1 MDKMKNSGM
10 SETMQTLTRKSACVM
25 LSLLLLLSAVLPVK
39 AAAETASAKVVRVGS
54 FEDTFN
60 YVNEKG
66 ARKGYGYELL
76 ETLSGY
82 TGWQFEYVTCDWSD
96 CFEKLKNGE
105 VDIIGGISYTE
116 DRTQEMLFSDES
128 MGVEKYYLYADLSR
142 ADISASDF
150 KTLNGKKIGVLM
162 GTEPEVMLAEWEEKY
177 GLKTEHVN
185 ISNNEDVKQKLAN
198 HEIDC
203 FVSLEESFW
212 AERGISTITRV
223 GESGIYY
230 AINKNRPDIKEEL
243 DDAMRALDEAV
254 PFYTADLYKRY
265 FSMDYTPILTG
276 EEKAW
281 LRKHGAIRM
290 GFLAS
295 DSGVS
300 TYDPATGE
308 FTGVITDYIQFAADC
323 LGNQELEFQLVGY
336 DSKEAEL
343 DALKSGEID
352 MIFHCDQNP
361 NLAEEYHFACTNTTW
376 TSNLMAVTNKQHFN
390 ENNVNRIVVPQ
401 NKLSLKKYLA
411 FYYPQWEIVDCDT
424 QEDAA
429 RLVKDGQADCFVT
442 GISSENKYSKKY
454 SFYSVP
460 LVNPV
465 RSCFAVNSGNRSLL
479 SILNKTIK
487 AMPVNMLAG
496 ALAMY
501 KSSARKVTLSDF
513 IRDNFF
519 KVMLISSIAVAV
531 VLLTILMLLQKARK
545 AEAAARKA
553 ASDTQELNAK
563 LQVAVEKAE
572 SANRAK
578 STFLSNMSHD
588 IRTPMN
594 AIIGFTTLALSNI
607 DDTDRVKDYLGKTL
621 ASSNHLLSLI
631 NDVLDMSRIESG
643 KIHLEEVEV
652 NLSDVLHD
660 LKTIVSGQIYAKQLE
675 LYMDAMDVTD
685 EDVYCDKTRLN
696 QILLNLLS
704 NAIKFTPA
712 GGTVSVRVRQLAGK
726 VRGCGQYEFRIKD
739 NGIGMS
745 QEFAQKI
752 FEPFER
758 ERTSTVSRIQGTGL
772 GMAITKNIVDMMGG
786 TIEVQ
791 TAQGKGTEFTVCVP
805 MRAQTEQRPVE
816 KITELEGLKALV
828 VDDDFNTCD
837 SVTKMLVKVG
847 MRAEWTL
854 SGKEAVLRARQSIEM
869 SDVYHAYIIDWR
881 LPDMNGIEVTRQ
893 IRSLHDD
900 TPIIILTAY
909 DWSDIEVEAKAAGVT
924 AFCAKPMFMS
934 DLRETLMSALGQK
947 PADAVQRLLPEK
959 NADFKGKHILLVE
972 DNELNREIAQE
983 ILREYGFLVDSAENG
998 AVAVEKVS
1006 TTAPGSYDLVLMDV
1020 QMPIMDGYTATRKI
1034 RARRPKPL
1042 KSLRRHHGAGG
1053 RLGTQRRRVGHH
1065 PPLQTLR
1072 KAQLQPCGGRRQPHE
1087 AHEHCHEAAVLSAVP
1102 AGLY

>member
-105 VDIIGGISYTE
+105 IDIIGGISYTE
-116 DRTQEMLFSDES
+116 DRTQEMLFSDEP

-150 KTLNGKKIGVLM
+150 KTLNGQKIGVLM

-300 TYDPATGE
+300 TFDPATGE

-390 ENNVNRIVVPQ
+390 ENNVNRIAVPQ

-513 IRDNFF
+513 IKDNFF

-607 DDTDRVKDYLGKTL
+607 DDTDRVKDYLAKTL

-675 LYMDAMDVTD
+675 LYMDVMDVTD

-924 AFCAKPMFMS
+924 AFCSKPMFMS

-983 ILREYGFLVDSAENG
+983 ILQEYGFLVDSAENG

-1006 TTAPGSYDLVLMDV
+1006 TAAPGSYDLVLMDV

-1034 RARRPKPL
+1034 RALDDPARAKLPILAMTANAFDEDRRNALESGMNGFLSKPIVIGDL
-1042 KSLRRHHGAGG
+1042 VQELHKIL
-1053 RLGTQRRRVGHH
+1053 
-1065 PPLQTLR
+1065 
-1072 KAQLQPCGGRRQPHE
+1072 
-1087 AHEHCHEAAVLSAVP
+1087 
-1102 AGLY
+1102 

>member
-105 VDIIGGISYTE
+105 IDIIGGISYTE
-116 DRTQEMLFSDES
+116 DRTQEMLFSDEP

-162 GTEPEVMLAEWEEKY
+162 GTEPEVMLTEWEEKY

-230 AINKNRPDIKEEL
+230 AINKKRPDIKEEL

-300 TYDPATGE
+300 TFDPATGE

-390 ENNVNRIVVPQ
+390 ENNVNRIAVPQ

-513 IRDNFF
+513 IKDNFF

-594 AIIGFTTLALSNI
+594 AIIGFTTLAISNI
-607 DDTDRVKDYLGKTL
+607 DDKNRVKDYLSKTL

-726 VRGCGQYEFRIKD
+726 VHGCGQYEFRIKD

-745 QEFAQKI
+745 QEFAKKI

-805 MRAQTEQRPVE
+805 MRAQTEQRLVE

-924 AFCAKPMFMS
+924 AFCSKPMFMS

-947 PADAVQRLLPEK
+947 QTDAVQGLLPEK

-983 ILREYGFLVDSAENG
+983 ILQEYGFLVDTAENG

-1006 TTAPGSYDLVLMDV
+1006 TAAPGSYDLVLMDV

-1034 RARRPKPL
+1034 RALDDPARAKLPILAMTANAFDEDRRNALESGMNGFLSKPIVIGDL
-1042 KSLRRHHGAGG
+1042 VQELHKIL
-1053 RLGTQRRRVGHH
+1053 
-1065 PPLQTLR
+1065 
-1072 KAQLQPCGGRRQPHE
+1072 
-1087 AHEHCHEAAVLSAVP
+1087 
-1102 AGLY
+1102 

>member
-1 MDKMKNSGM
+1 
-10 SETMQTLTRKSACVM
+10 MQTLTRKSACVM

-105 VDIIGGISYTE
+105 IDIIGGISYTE
-116 DRTQEMLFSDES
+116 DRTQEMLFSDEP

-150 KTLNGKKIGVLM
+150 KTLNGQKIGVLM
-162 GTEPEVMLAEWEEKY
+162 GTEPEVMLTEWEEKY
-177 GLKTEHVN
+177 GLETEHVN

-300 TYDPATGE
+300 TFDPATGE

-323 LGNQELEFQLVGY
+323 LGNQKLEFQLVGY

-390 ENNVNRIVVPQ
+390 ENNVNRIAVPQ

-513 IRDNFF
+513 IKDNFF

-607 DDTDRVKDYLGKTL
+607 DDTDRVKDYLAKTL

-726 VRGCGQYEFRIKD
+726 VHGCGQYEFRIKD

-924 AFCAKPMFMS
+924 AFCSKPMFMS
-934 DLRETLMSALGQK
+934 DLRETLMSSLGQK

-983 ILREYGFLVDSAENG
+983 ILREYGFLVDTAENG

-1006 TTAPGSYDLVLMDV
+1006 TAAPGSYDLVLMDV

-1034 RARRPKPL
+1034 RALDDPALAKLPILAMTANAFDEDRRNALESGMNGFLSKPIVIGDL
-1042 KSLRRHHGAGG
+1042 VQELHKIL
-1053 RLGTQRRRVGHH
+1053 
-1065 PPLQTLR
+1065 
-1072 KAQLQPCGGRRQPHE
+1072 
-1087 AHEHCHEAAVLSAVP
+1087 
-1102 AGLY
+1102 

>member
-76 ETLSGY
+76 QTLSGY

-105 VDIIGGISYTE
+105 IDIIGGISYTE
-116 DRTQEMLFSDES
+116 DRTQEMLFSDEP

-300 TYDPATGE
+300 TFDPATGE

-390 ENNVNRIVVPQ
+390 ENNVNRIAVPQ

-513 IRDNFF
+513 IKDNFF

-1006 TTAPGSYDLVLMDV
+1006 TAAPGSYDLLLMDV

-1034 RARRPKPL
+1034 RALDDPARAKLPIIAMTANAFDEDRRNALESGMNGFLSKPIVIDDL
-1042 KSLRRHHGAGG
+1042 VQELHKIL
-1053 RLGTQRRRVGHH
+1053 
-1065 PPLQTLR
+1065 
-1072 KAQLQPCGGRRQPHE
+1072 
-1087 AHEHCHEAAVLSAVP
+1087 
-1102 AGLY
+1102 

>member
-1 MDKMKNSGM
+1 
-10 SETMQTLTRKSACVM
+10 MQTLTRKSACVM

-105 VDIIGGISYTE
+105 IDIIGGISYTE
-116 DRTQEMLFSDES
+116 DRTQEMLFSDEP

-162 GTEPEVMLAEWEEKY
+162 GTEPEVMLTEWEEKY
-177 GLKTEHVN
+177 GLETEHVN

-300 TYDPATGE
+300 TFDPATGE

-390 ENNVNRIVVPQ
+390 ENNVNRIAVPQ

-513 IRDNFF
+513 IKDNFF

-675 LYMDAMDVTD
+675 LYMDVMDVTD

-726 VRGCGQYEFRIKD
+726 VHGCGQYEFRIKD

-745 QEFAQKI
+745 PEFAQKI

-805 MRAQTEQRPVE
+805 MCAQTEQRPVE

-924 AFCAKPMFMS
+924 AFCSKPMFLS

-947 PADAVQRLLPEK
+947 PMDAAQGLLLEK

-1006 TTAPGSYDLVLMDV
+1006 TAAPGSYDLVLMDV

-1034 RARRPKPL
+1034 RALDDPARAKLPILAMTANAFDEDRRNALESGMNGFLSKPIVIGDL
-1042 KSLRRHHGAGG
+1042 VQELHKIL
-1053 RLGTQRRRVGHH
+1053 
-1065 PPLQTLR
+1065 
-1072 KAQLQPCGGRRQPHE
+1072 
-1087 AHEHCHEAAVLSAVP
+1087 
-1102 AGLY
+1102 

>member
-105 VDIIGGISYTE
+105 IDIIGGISYTE
-116 DRTQEMLFSDES
+116 DRTQEMLFSDEP
-128 MGVEKYYLYADLSR
+128 MGVEKYYLYADLAR

-281 LRKHGAIRM
+281 LKEHGAIKM

-300 TYDPATGE
+300 TFDPATGE

-390 ENNVNRIVVPQ
+390 ENNVNRIAVPQ

-513 IRDNFF
+513 IKDNFF

-643 KIHLEEVEV
+643 KIQLEEVEV

-726 VRGCGQYEFRIKD
+726 VHGCGQYEFRIKD

-745 QEFAQKI
+745 PEFAQKI

-758 ERTSTVSRIQGTGL
+758 ERTSTVSGIQGTGL

-869 SDVYHAYIIDWR
+869 SDAYHAYIIDWR

-893 IRSLHDD
+893 IRGLHDD

-924 AFCAKPMFMS
+924 AFCSKPMFMS

-983 ILREYGFLVDSAENG
+983 ILQEYGFLVDTAENG

-1006 TTAPGSYDLVLMDV
+1006 TAAPGSYDLVLMDV

-1034 RARRPKPL
+1034 RALDDPARAKLPILAMTANAFDEDRRNALESGMNGFLSKPIVIGDL
-1042 KSLRRHHGAGG
+1042 VQELHKIL
-1053 RLGTQRRRVGHH
+1053 
-1065 PPLQTLR
+1065 
-1072 KAQLQPCGGRRQPHE
+1072 
-1087 AHEHCHEAAVLSAVP
+1087 
-1102 AGLY
+1102 

>member
-105 VDIIGGISYTE
+105 IDIIGGISYTE
-116 DRTQEMLFSDES
+116 DRTQEMLFSDEP

-185 ISNNEDVKQKLAN
+185 ISNNEDVRQKLAN

-300 TYDPATGE
+300 TFDPATGE

-390 ENNVNRIVVPQ
+390 ENNVNRIAVPQ

-513 IRDNFF
+513 IKDNFF

-660 LKTIVSGQIYAKQLE
+660 LKTIVSGQIFAKQLE
-675 LYMDAMDVTD
+675 LYMDVMDVTD

-983 ILREYGFLVDSAENG
+983 ILQEYGFLVDTAENG

-1006 TTAPGSYDLVLMDV
+1006 TAAPGSYDLVLMDV

-1034 RARRPKPL
+1034 RALDDPARAKLPILAMTANAFDEDRRNALESGMNGFLSKPIVIDDL
-1042 KSLRRHHGAGG
+1042 V
-1053 RLGTQRRRVGHH
+1053 QE
-1065 PPLQTLR
+1065 LR
-1072 KAQLQPCGGRRQPHE
+1072 KIL
-1087 AHEHCHEAAVLSAVP
+1087 
-1102 AGLY
+1102 

>member
-1 MDKMKNSGM
+1 M
-10 SETMQTLTRKSACVM
+10 SETMQTLTRKSVCVM
-25 LSLLLLLSAVLPVK
+25 LSLLLLLSVVLPVK
-39 AAAETASAKVVRVGS
+39 AAAETAPAKVVRVGS

-76 ETLSGY
+76 QTLSGY

-96 CFEKLKNGE
+96 CFEKLENGE
-105 VDIIGGISYTE
+105 IDIMGGISYTE
-116 DRTQEMLFSDES
+116 DRAEEMLFSDEP
-128 MGVEKYYLYADLSR
+128 MGEEKYYLYADLSR
-142 ADISASDF
+142 ADISASDY

-162 GTEPEVMLAEWEEKY
+162 GTEPEVMLTEWEEKY
-177 GLKTEHVN
+177 GLETEHVN

-230 AINKNRPDIKEEL
+230 AINKNRPDLKEEL

-281 LRKHGAIRM
+281 LKEHGAIKM
-290 GFLAS
+290 GFLTS

-300 TYDPATGE
+300 TFDPATGE

-352 MIFHCDQNP
+352 MIFHVDQSP

-376 TSNLMAVTNKQHFN
+376 TSNLMAVTNQQHFN
-390 ENNVNRIVVPQ
+390 ENNVNRIAVPQ

-429 RLVKDGQADCFVT
+429 KLVKDGQADCFVT

-460 LVNPV
+460 LLNPV
-465 RSCFAVNSGNRSLL
+465 KSCFAVNSGNRSLL

-501 KSSARKVTLSDF
+501 KSSSRKVTLSDF
-513 IRDNFF
+513 IKDNFF
-519 KVMLISSIAVAV
+519 MALLVSSTAVAAI
-531 VLLTILMLLQKARK
+531 LLTILKLLRKARK

-553 ASDTQELNAK
+553 ANDTQKLNAK
-563 LQVAVEKAE
+563 LQVAVENAE

-578 STFLSNMSHD
+578 STFLFNMSHD

-594 AIIGFTTLALSNI
+594 AIIGYA
-607 DDTDRVKDYLGKTL
+607 DL
-621 ASSNHLLSLI
+621 ASRHLDDPAKLKNYMENIQVCGQNLLMLL
-631 NDVLDMSRIESG
+631 NNVLDLARIENDKTEMEYS
-643 KIHLEEVEV
+643 V
-652 NLSDVLHD
+652 SDVEKD
-660 LKTIVSGQIYAKQLE
+660 FRNCIAMFRNQADSKGQTLMVTTQLQYPYIYADIPHLTE
-675 LYMDAMDVTD
+675 ICT
-685 EDVYCDKTRLN
+685 
-696 QILLNLLS
+696 NLVS
-704 NAIKFTPA
+704 NAVKYTGA
-712 GGTVSVRVRQLAGK
+712 GGTIRCDVTQKPSKKEGWCDTVVTVA
-726 VRGCGQYEFRIKD
+726 D

-745 QEFAQKI
+745 QEFQKHI

-758 ERTSTVSRIQGTGL
+758 ERTSTVSKVEGSGIGMGIVKKLVGL
-772 GMAITKNIVDMMGG
+772 MGG
-786 TIEVQ
+786 TVEVESRIGVGS
-791 TAQGKGTEFTVCVP
+791 TFTVTIPCRIASEDETQAKRETNP
-805 MRAQTEQRPVE
+805 SDQKCLCGTRILLTEDNDLNAE
-816 KITELEGLKALV
+816 IATELLQEEGCT
-828 VDDDFNTCD
+828 VDRAKDGVECVD
-837 SVTKMLVKVG
+837 ML
-847 MRAEWTL
+847 E
-854 SGKEAVLRARQSIEM
+854 
-869 SDVYHAYIIDWR
+869 
-881 LPDMNGIEVTRQ
+881 
-893 IRSLHDD
+893 
-900 TPIIILTAY
+900 
-909 DWSDIEVEAKAAGVT
+909 KAA
-924 AFCAKPMFMS
+924 
-934 DLRETLMSALGQK
+934 
-947 PADAVQRLLPEK
+947 
-959 NADFKGKHILLVE
+959 
-972 DNELNREIAQE
+972 
-983 ILREYGFLVDSAENG
+983 NG
-998 AVAVEKVS
+998 
-1006 TTAPGSYDLVLMDV
+1006 TYQLILMDV
-1020 QMPIMDGYTATRKI
+1020 QMPVMNGYDATKKI
-1034 RARRPKPL
+1034 RRMDDPQKANIPIVAMTANAFSEDKQVALDAGMNDHIAKPINISVL
-1042 KSLRRHHGAGG
+1042 
-1053 RLGTQRRRVGHH
+1053 V
-1065 PPLQTLR
+1065 PTLR
-1072 KAQLQPCGGRRQPHE
+1072 KYL
-1087 AHEHCHEAAVLSAVP
+1087 
-1102 AGLY
+1102 

>member
-82 TGWQFEYVTCDWSD
+82 AGWQFEYVTCDWSD

-105 VDIIGGISYTE
+105 IDIIGGISYTE
-116 DRTQEMLFSDES
+116 DRTQEMLFSDEP

-230 AINKNRPDIKEEL
+230 AINKNWPDIKEEL

-300 TYDPATGE
+300 TFDPATGE

-390 ENNVNRIVVPQ
+390 ENNVNRIAVPQ

-513 IRDNFF
+513 IKDNFF

-607 DDTDRVKDYLGKTL
+607 DDTDRVKDYLAKTL

-675 LYMDAMDVTD
+675 LYMDVMDVTD

-726 VRGCGQYEFRIKD
+726 VHGCGQYEFRIKD

-924 AFCAKPMFMS
+924 AFCSKPMFMS

-947 PADAVQRLLPEK
+947 SADAVQGLLPEK

-1006 TTAPGSYDLVLMDV
+1006 TAAPGSYDLVLMDV

-1034 RARRPKPL
+1034 RALDDPARAKLPILAMTANAFDEDRRNALESGMNGFLSKPIVIGDL
-1042 KSLRRHHGAGG
+1042 VQELHKIL
-1053 RLGTQRRRVGHH
+1053 
-1065 PPLQTLR
+1065 
-1072 KAQLQPCGGRRQPHE
+1072 
-1087 AHEHCHEAAVLSAVP
+1087 
-1102 AGLY
+1102 

>member
-105 VDIIGGISYTE
+105 IDIIGGISYTE
-116 DRTQEMLFSDES
+116 DRTQEMLFSDEP

-281 LRKHGAIRM
+281 LKEHGAIKM
-290 GFLAS
+290 GFLTS

-300 TYDPATGE
+300 TFDPATGE

-352 MIFHCDQNP
+352 MIFHFDQSP

-390 ENNVNRIVVPQ
+390 ENNVNRIAVPQ

-513 IRDNFF
+513 IKDNFF

-675 LYMDAMDVTD
+675 LYMDVMDVTD

-924 AFCAKPMFMS
+924 AFCSKPMFMS

-947 PADAVQRLLPEK
+947 SADAVQGLLPEK

-1006 TTAPGSYDLVLMDV
+1006 TAAPGSYDLVLMDV

-1034 RARRPKPL
+1034 RALDDPARAKLPILAMTANAFDEDRRNALESGMNGFLSKPIVIDDL
-1042 KSLRRHHGAGG
+1042 VQELHKIL
-1053 RLGTQRRRVGHH
+1053 
-1065 PPLQTLR
+1065 
-1072 KAQLQPCGGRRQPHE
+1072 
-1087 AHEHCHEAAVLSAVP
+1087 
-1102 AGLY
+1102 

>member
-1 MDKMKNSGM
+1 
-10 SETMQTLTRKSACVM
+10 MQTLTRKSACVM

-105 VDIIGGISYTE
+105 IDIIGGISYTE
-116 DRTQEMLFSDES
+116 DRTQEMLFSDEP

-300 TYDPATGE
+300 TFDPATGE

-390 ENNVNRIVVPQ
+390 ENNVNRIAVPQ

-513 IRDNFF
+513 IKDNFF

-675 LYMDAMDVTD
+675 LYMDVMDVTD

-726 VRGCGQYEFRIKD
+726 VHGCGQYEFRIKD

-791 TAQGKGTEFTVCVP
+791 TAQGKGSEFIIRVP
-805 MRAQTEQRPVE
+805 LRVQAEHRPVE
-816 KITELEGLKALV
+816 KIAELEGLKALV

-854 SGKEAVLRARQSIEM
+854 SGKEAVLRARQALEM
-869 SDVYHAYIIDWR
+869 SDAYHAYIIDWR

-924 AFCAKPMFMS
+924 AFCAKPMFMF

-1006 TTAPGSYDLVLMDV
+1006 TAAPGSYDLLLMDV

-1034 RARRPKPL
+1034 RALDDPARAKLPILAMTANAFDEDRRNALESGMNGFLSKPIVIDDL
-1042 KSLRRHHGAGG
+1042 VQELHKIL
-1053 RLGTQRRRVGHH
+1053 
-1065 PPLQTLR
+1065 
-1072 KAQLQPCGGRRQPHE
+1072 
-1087 AHEHCHEAAVLSAVP
+1087 
-1102 AGLY
+1102 

>member
-1 MDKMKNSGM
+1 
-10 SETMQTLTRKSACVM
+10 MQTLTRKSACVM

-82 TGWQFEYVTCDWSD
+82 AGWQFEYVTCDWSD

-105 VDIIGGISYTE
+105 IDIIGGISYTE
-116 DRTQEMLFSDES
+116 DRTQEMLFSDEP

-162 GTEPEVMLAEWEEKY
+162 GTEPEVMLTEWEEKY

-230 AINKNRPDIKEEL
+230 AINKKRPDIKEEL

-300 TYDPATGE
+300 TFDPATGE

-390 ENNVNRIVVPQ
+390 ENNVNRIAVPQ

-513 IRDNFF
+513 IKDNFF

-594 AIIGFTTLALSNI
+594 AIIGFTTLAISNI
-607 DDTDRVKDYLGKTL
+607 DDKNRVKDYLTKTL

-675 LYMDAMDVTD
+675 FYMDAMDVTD

-726 VRGCGQYEFRIKD
+726 VHGCGQYEFRIKD

-758 ERTSTVSRIQGTGL
+758 ERTSTVSGIQGTGL

-805 MRAQTEQRPVE
+805 MCAQTEQRPVE

-924 AFCAKPMFMS
+924 AFCSKPMFMS

-1006 TTAPGSYDLVLMDV
+1006 TAAPGSYDLVLMDV

-1034 RARRPKPL
+1034 RALDDPARAKLPILAMTANAFDEDRRNALESGMNGFLSKPIVIDDL
-1042 KSLRRHHGAGG
+1042 V
-1053 RLGTQRRRVGHH
+1053 QE
-1065 PPLQTLR
+1065 LR
-1072 KAQLQPCGGRRQPHE
+1072 KIL
-1087 AHEHCHEAAVLSAVP
+1087 
-1102 AGLY
+1102 